1 MGYMSNN
8 STSARAFSQM
18 FHGVRNLK
26 DENPERDLKLP
37 RPADNILIY
46 IGDVYYSENTILYY
60 PECLENNLLESYDTK
75 SGLGNIQK
83 YNKCEELN
91 TKYYLLNDFV
101 NIIERKGYEWEIL
114 KDKAKK
120 SEKCDYTNR
129 IEGIDNAKI
138 MQEYEYKI
146 LIEKQKEGKL
156 NEGET
161 YILDKYFMSKKFVID
176 IEKIDEEFIE
186 EHFRNEYLIDN
197 YKQFIKKE
205 ETIEKNFDNDLLQ
218 DKVEKINK
226 IVSWFI
232 DKEGNNQDIK
242 SEDLRTNFIGFFK
255 DPSIKQLFCSYPK
268 KGGNKNIFNNVSNHI
283 LKELGFELQK
293 KRKQYKDKL
302 TGKMKEYNNYTI
314 GTCEIL
320 TNYLKR
326 VEEKEK
332 NEEELKNNI
341 KGL

>member
-1 MGYMSNN
+1 MFFLVCYVIQPKNIKKIYTDLNYKVICHNGIEKNNDVLKDYKNEWSKCDILLYSPTIEAGVDYDKEYFNTCMGYMSNN

-18 FHGVRNLK
+18 LHRVRNLK
-26 DENPERDLKLP
+26 DET
-37 RPADNILIY
+37 ILIY
-46 IGDVYYSENTILYY
+46 IGDLYYSENTILYY

-91 TKYYLLNDFV
+91 TKHYLLNDFV

-120 SEKCDYTNR
+120 SEKYDYTNR

-176 IEKIDEEFIE
+176 IDKIDKEFIE

-226 IVSWFI
+226 IVSWFR
-232 DKEGNNQDIK
+232 DNEGNKQDIK
-242 SEDLRTNFIGFFK
+242 SDSSF
-255 DPSIKQLFCSYPK
+255 
-268 KGGNKNIFNNVSNHI
+268 
-283 LKELGFELQK
+283 
-293 KRKQYKDKL
+293 
-302 TGKMKEYNNYTI
+302 
-314 GTCEIL
+314 
-320 TNYLKR
+320 
-326 VEEKEK
+326 
-332 NEEELKNNI
+332 
-341 KGL
+341 